1 MMPQAVYILWIIV
14 LAVALLLFPFIVRLL
29 HKTLIAAKH
38 IERYLREMKEA
49 GLGIAGNTGHI
60 VALDS
65 TITVAVDILDS
76 AGKINTNAE
85 TIETVMA
92 DRSAKFN

>member
-1 MMPQAVYILWIIV
+1 MPQTVYILWIIT

-49 GLGIAGNTGHI
+49 GLGIAANTTHI
-60 VALDS
+60 TALNS
-65 TITVAVDILDS
+65 TIDVAVDILDG

-85 TIETVMA
+85 VIKDTLA
-92 DRSAKFN
+92 ARAAKLN

>member
-1 MMPQAVYILWIIV
+1 MSQTVYILWIVV
-14 LAVALLLFPFIVRLL
+14 LAVALILFPFIIRLL
-29 HKTLIAAKH
+29 HKTFMAAKN
-38 IERYLREMKEA
+38 IERYLREMKQA
-49 GLGIAGNTGHI
+49 GLGIAGNTAHI
-60 VALDS
+60 TALDS

-76 AGKINTNAE
+76 AGKINSNAE

>member
-1 MMPQAVYILWIIV
+1 MPQVVYVFWIIILV
-14 LAVALLLFPFIVRLL
+14 VAVILLPFIIWLL
-29 HKTLIAAKH
+29 HKVLYSARH

-49 GLGIAGNTGHI
+49 GLGIAANTGHI
-60 VALDS
+60 TALDS
-65 TITVAVDILDS
+65 TIDVATGILDS

>member
-1 MMPQAVYILWIIV
+1 MPQVVYIFWIIILV
-14 LAVALLLFPFIVRLL
+14 VAVLLLPFIVWLL
-29 HKTLIAAKH
+29 HKVLYSARH

-49 GLGIAGNTGHI
+49 GLGIAGNTAHI
-60 VALDS
+60 TALNS
-65 TITVAVDILDS
+65 TIEVATGILDS
-76 AGKINTNAE
+76 AGKINSNAE

>member
-1 MMPQAVYILWIIV
+1 MW
-14 LAVALLLFPFIVRLL
+14 VRL
-29 HKTLIAAKH
+29 
-38 IERYLREMKEA
+38 
-49 GLGIAGNTGHI
+49 
-60 VALDS
+60 ALDS

>member
-1 MMPQAVYILWIIV
+1 MPGIVYTLWIVV

-29 HKTLIAAKH
+29 HKTLIAAKN

-60 VALDS
+60 TALDS
-65 TITVAVDILDS
+65 TIEVATDILGS
-76 AGKINTNAE
+76 AGKINNNAE
-85 TIETVMA
+85 TIKVTLA
-92 DRSAKFN
+92 DRAAKFN

>member
-1 MMPQAVYILWIIV
+1 MDRCFSCC
-14 LAVALLLFPFIVRLL
+14 LLLFPFIVRLL
-29 HKTLIAAKH
+29 HKTLIAAKN

-49 GLGIAGNTGHI
+49 GMGIAGNTGHI
-60 VALDS
+60 TALNS
-65 TITVAVDILDS
+65 TIEVAVDILDS
-76 AGKINTNAE
+76 AGKINKNAE

>member
-1 MMPQAVYILWIIV
+1 MPSAVYTLWIIV

-29 HKTLIAAKH
+29 HKTMLAAKN

-49 GLGIAGNTGHI
+49 GLGIAGNTGYI
-60 VALDS
+60 TALDS
-65 TITVAVDILDS
+65 TIEVATGILDS

>member
-1 MMPQAVYILWIIV
+1 MPQAVYILWTTV
-14 LAVALLLFPFIVRLL
+14 LAVALILFPFIVRLL
-29 HKTLIAAKH
+29 HKTLQAAKN

-49 GLGIAGNTGHI
+49 GLGIAGNTTHI
-60 VALDS
+60 TALNS
-65 TITVAVDILDS
+65 TIEVAVDILDN
-76 AGKINTNAE
+76 AGKININAE